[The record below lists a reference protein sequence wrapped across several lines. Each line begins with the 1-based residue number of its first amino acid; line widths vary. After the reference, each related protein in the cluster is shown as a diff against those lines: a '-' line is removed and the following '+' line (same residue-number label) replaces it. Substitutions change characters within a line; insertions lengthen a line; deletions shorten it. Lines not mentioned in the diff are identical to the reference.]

1 MTTTEIWHARTV
13 GEATCAALKKNGFDA
28 RFVETAEQAADYIE
42 SVVTA
47 GASVGLGGSMTIR
60 ALELKDRLE
69 NKGARLL
76 DHSAQGLSAEQKMDV
91 MRAQLSCDVFLS
103 SSNAITMKGELYNID
118 GNGNRVAALTF
129 GPKKTIVVAGFNKIV
144 RDLEEAE
151 ARLEGIASPMNN
163 QRLGTGNPCTNSG
176 VCMDCKSETRI
187 CRIYSVLKRRPSR
200 SDFTVIIVGE
210 RLGY

>member
-28 RFVETAEQAADYIE
+28 RFVETVEQAADYIE

-103 SSNAITMKGELYNID
+103 S
-118 GNGNRVAALTF
+118 
-129 GPKKTIVVAGFNKIV
+129 
-144 RDLEEAE
+144 
-151 ARLEGIASPMNN
+151 
-163 QRLGTGNPCTNSG
+163 
-176 VCMDCKSETRI
+176 
-187 CRIYSVLKRRPSR
+187 
-200 SDFTVIIVGE
+200 
-210 RLGY
+210 